1 MKDASLLYRW
11 RNDSE
16 SVANSFG
23 SKPVRWPEH
32 LRWLS
37 RRLKSIDPI
46 YIFEFH
52 DHPVGT
58 VNIDGDILSYTIA
71 PESRGHGLG
80 TLMLALVKDRHGP
93 LKCQVKPDNVK
104 SIKAATKAGHLVILD
119 H

>member
-1 MKDASLLYRW
+1 MDWRELQSTKVEPCSLGFAVQTAANLGRIKDCQ
-11 RNDSE
+11 
-16 SVANSFG
+16 
-23 SKPVRWPEH
+23 PV
-32 LRWLS
+32 
-37 RRLKSIDPI
+37 